1 MDRHRERLL
10 GCLSLDEGEFEGLGV
25 PEAVPPVH
33 LAGPVEALVVE
44 RWMTTTKIERVGM
57 AAWEHSW

>member
-1 MDRHRERLL
+1 
-10 GCLSLDEGEFEGLGV
+10 LSLDEGEFEGLGV

-33 LAGPVEALVVE
+33 LAAPVEALVVE